1 MTPQRG
7 HLLDA
12 SALLAVLF
20 EEPGSEVA
28 SIIDDCAI
36 HAVNL
41 AETVRKMLQ
50 TGVPA
55 AQTQGILDGLDL
67 DVNPALTAPQA
78 FAAGRLAFEAR
89 DQGLSLG
96 DCVCLSAAQTGQ
108 TVVTADRTWS
118 EITGLRVK
126 VVQIRWNSRL
136 ITSTRCSA
144 HHFDGL
150 NQ

>member
-1 MTPQRG
+1 VTPQRG

-20 EEPGSEVA
+20 KEPGSEVVA
-28 SIIDDCAI
+28 RIIDDCAI
-36 HAVNL
+36 HSVNL
-41 AETVRKMLQ
+41 SETVRKMLQ

-55 AQTQGILDGLDL
+55 GQTQEILDGLDL

-89 DQGLSLG
+89 DRGLSPG
-96 DCVCLSAAQTGQ
+96 DCVCLSVAAQTGQ

-118 EITGLRVK
+118 EIPGLAVK
-126 VVQIRWNSRL
+126 VVQIR
-136 ITSTRCSA
+136 
-144 HHFDGL
+144 
-150 NQ
+150 

>member
-20 EEPGSEVA
+20 QEPGSEVVA
-28 SIIDDCAI
+28 RIIDDCAI

-55 AQTQGILDGLDL
+55 AETQGILDELDL
-67 DVNPALTAPQA
+67 EVNPALTVPDA
-78 FAAGRLAFEAR
+78 FAAGCLAFQTR
-89 DQGLSLG
+89 DRGLSLG
-96 DCVCLSAAQTGQ
+96 DYVCLSVAAQTGQ
-108 TVVTADRTWS
+108 TVVTADHMWS

-126 VVQIRWNSRL
+126 VIQIRQRRSTHDVQL
-136 ITSTRCSA
+136 TTST
-144 HHFDGL
+144 D
-150 NQ
+150 

>member
-20 EEPGSEVA
+20 EEPGSEVVA
-28 SIIDDCAI
+28 RIIDDCAI

-50 TGVPA
+50 TGIPA

-67 DVNPALTAPQA
+67 DVNSALTAPEA

-89 DQGLSLG
+89 DRGLSLG
-96 DCVCLSAAQTGQ
+96 DCVCLSVAAQTGQ

-118 EITGLRVK
+118 EITGLAVK
-126 VVQIRWNSRL
+126 LVQIR
-136 ITSTRCSA
+136 
-144 HHFDGL
+144 
-150 NQ
+150 